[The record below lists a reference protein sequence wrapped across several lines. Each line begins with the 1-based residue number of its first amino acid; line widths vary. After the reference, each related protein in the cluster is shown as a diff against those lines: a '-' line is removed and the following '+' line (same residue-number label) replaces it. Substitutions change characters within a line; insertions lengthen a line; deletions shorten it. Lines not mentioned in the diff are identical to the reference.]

1 METIDTYIV
10 RIYRRDES
18 DREKTTGLV
27 EIVGTD
33 KKEPFRSREELW
45 KILGHEQVRTNRNS
59 MKDHKAQKRR
69 TKP

>member
-10 RIYRRDES
+10 RIYRRDET

-27 EIVGTD
+27 EIVGSD
-33 KKEPFRSREELW
+33 KKEQFRNREELW
-45 KILGHEQVRTNRNS
+45 NILACEHPKTENS
-59 MKDHKAQKRR
+59 MRKSHAAQKRR